1 MPPTD
6 QEAVQA
12 TLIDFE
18 PAILSVVHGAWQ
30 EFKQL
35 PLTAPLEFART
46 RACFV
51 QDIMVRLAKEK
62 FADESRVRISAR
74 DETVKFVFDDKVLVR
89 FKKADA
95 SGLGSNISTQAIMQF
110 VDQQRELPGL
120 PDVYKVEVL
129 YHLNH
134 LQTQIDHVMVVARDG
149 DSQLWEYAI
158 TAEETVQTVMFPAVQ
173 DESQSGAKV
182 KIRKPDLASD
192 KKQSE

>member
-1 MPPTD
+1 MSSID

-12 TLIDFE
+12 TLKAFE
-18 PAILSVVHGAWQ
+18 PAILAVVHGAWQ

-51 QDIMVRLAKEK
+51 QDIMVRLAKEQ
-62 FADESRVRISAR
+62 FADEPRVRTVVR
-74 DETVKFVFDDKVLVR
+74 DETVKFVFDNKVLVR

-95 SGLGSNISTQAIMQF
+95 SGLGSNITTQAIMQF

-129 YHLNH
+129 YHLNR

-149 DSQLWEYAI
+149 DRQLWEYAI
-158 TAEETVQTVMFPAVQ
+158 TAEETAQAVMFPAVQ
-173 DESQSGAKV
+173 DDSQRGAKV
-182 KIRKPDLASD
+182 KIRKPDVASE